1 MANKDDDFPL
11 GVLLDE
17 YCSLSKRVR
26 QKEYNPLYENY
37 FWEKK
42 KRRKT

>member
-11 GVLLDE
+11 
-17 YCSLSKRVR
+17 RVR